1 VERRVYRLTCY
12 KKIIHVCPIQYI
24 YRQLI
29 SYILERTSLISI
41 RWWWC
46 PLGTRPTR
54 IYIVLAYWLNQQ
66 FADRHVATTRTHYPH
81 SESLLL
87 LYNTAFIAE
96 KIRIPILKSL
106 VWPQRDLEPLHHDA
120 VQYRLISRGN
130 ILRRQCRLSACVR
143 CVQHVF

>member
-1 VERRVYRLTCY
+1 MSHSGETCLS
-12 KKIIHVCPIQYI
+12 VDLLSENDSCCPIQYI

-46 PLGTRPTR
+46 PLGTWPTR

-66 FADRHVATTRTHYPH
+66 FADRHVATTRTHYSH

-87 LYNTAFIAE
+87 LYNTAFLEE
-96 KIRIPILKSL
+96 KIRIPILKFL
-106 VWPQRDLEPLHHDA
+106 VWPQRDLEPLHHRCGSVPTNQSWKYTSYA
-120 VQYRLISRGN
+120 VPP
-130 ILRRQCRLSACVR
+130 
-143 CVQHVF
+143 